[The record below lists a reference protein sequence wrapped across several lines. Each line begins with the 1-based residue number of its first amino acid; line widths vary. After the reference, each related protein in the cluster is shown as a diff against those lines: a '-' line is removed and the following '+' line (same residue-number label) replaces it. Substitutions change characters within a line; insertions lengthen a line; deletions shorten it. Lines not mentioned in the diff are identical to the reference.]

1 VSVSEPRTQHRN
13 VQLWLVL
20 SPVALALGAVAW
32 IVVALLARSTLSTS
46 GPSSAGAAPAAAATA
61 ASPTSSAPAFPV
73 PPASA
78 LVLAREDRDL
88 AVGLAASRRD
98 GRLALQ
104 ASVIGQEQPAQGLS
118 VSFRLPGGNA
128 VPAESCGAGCY
139 RALADPGSRPRSV
152 EVAIRGPGRPDST
165 VTFPL
170 PASLPAPSA
179 AALVSRAE
187 TTWRALRTLVD
198 HDRLSSGP
206 GNTIHTLWRFQAP
219 YRLTYRITNG
229 PEAVVIGARR
239 WDKLPG
245 HGWQGSEQDPIRQ
258 PIPLWEAV
266 SNAHLLGSARLRGRP
281 VWEISFFDPQIH
293 AWFTIWVDK
302 ATARTLELRMVAQ
315 AHFMHQV
322 YGPFN
327 RPLRIVPPTKAA
339 G

>member
-1 VSVSEPRTQHRN
+1 MNAQP
-13 VQLWLVL
+13 
-20 SPVALALGAVAW
+20 ALDVRLKLAA
-32 IVVALLARSTLSTS
+32 ALLAFAAGVGAVVTAVLLAHSTLSTA
-46 GPSSAGAAPAAAATA
+46 GSSAAGPQAAPSTSPPAAAEP
-61 ASPTSSAPAFPV
+61 SFPA
-73 PPASA
+73 PPAGA

-88 AVGLAASRRD
+88 AVALAASRRG
-98 GRLALQ
+98 GRLELQ
-104 ASVIGQEQPAQGLS
+104 TSVIGPEQPAQGLS
-118 VSFRLPGGNA
+118 VSFRLPGGKA
-128 VPAESCGAGCY
+128 VPAEPCGAGCY
-139 RALADPGSRPRSV
+139 RALADPGSTPRSV
-152 EVAIRGPGRPDST
+152 EVAIHGPGRPDSS
-165 VTFPL
+165 VSFAL
-170 PASLPAPSA
+170 PASLPGPSA

-245 HGWQGSEQDPIRQ
+245 HTWQGSEQDPIRQ
-258 PIPLWEAV
+258 PIPLWVAV
-266 SNAHLLGSARLRGRP
+266 SNAHLLGSAVLHRRR
-281 VWEISFFDPQIH
+281 VWEVSFFDPQIH
-293 AWFTIWVDK
+293 AWFTLWVDQ
-302 ATARTLELRMVAQ
+302 ATTRTLELRMIAQ
-315 AHFMHQV
+315 AHFMHEV